1 MFGQILYFTPPENI
15 RKPLEFSGVFR
26 RLKMGTS
33 AYNELRLSAKG
44 GGEFSMNL
52 WTQSEV
58 RTLWSKKDLSEPVL
72 QRLQT

>member
-1 MFGQILYFTPPENI
+1 
-15 RKPLEFSGVFR
+15 
-26 RLKMGTS
+26 MGTS

-44 GGEFSMNL
+44 GEEFPMNL